1 MKKEITPLITD
12 YIVTHGES
20 STVQNLSNDY
30 GQTGEDN
37 KPNILTIEQLK
48 IMSGFNGNLTIYRAA
63 QPGAVFMSS
72 DESNDDLRDNYVG
85 TEYFPNFARRIMPR
99 RNVNK
104 TRVARDVDGES
115 GDNIVS
121 SSEHVLVDTLQKF
134 TGQDEIYNERLLT
147 DLGFEEDDVIKHTDV
162 DEASGEFGVWLR
174 VSGGEDEIG
183 VWPQNKKQGRAR

>member
-1 MKKEITPLITD
+1 
-12 YIVTHGES
+12 
-20 STVQNLSNDY
+20 
-30 GQTGEDN
+30 
-37 KPNILTIEQLK
+37 
-48 IMSGFNGNLTIYRAA
+48 
-63 QPGAVFMSS
+63 MSS

-162 DEASGEFGVWLR
+162 DEASGEFGVWLEFLEEKMKL
-174 VSGGEDEIG
+174 VYGHKIK
-183 VWPQNKKQGRAR
+183 NKESPVNFTRL